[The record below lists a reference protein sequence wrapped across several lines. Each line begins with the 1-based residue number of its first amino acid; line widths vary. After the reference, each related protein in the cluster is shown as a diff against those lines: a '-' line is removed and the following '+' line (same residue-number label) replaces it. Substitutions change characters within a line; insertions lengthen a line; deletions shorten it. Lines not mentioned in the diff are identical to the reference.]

1 VLSPTHFAL
10 PFAFLE
16 WGCQMLFLHGFMDN
30 LLACVL
36 KESTLLKEK
45 NTRKKPTIDPKK
57 NGLK

>member
-1 VLSPTHFAL
+1 
-10 PFAFLE
+10 
-16 WGCQMLFLHGFMDN
+16 MLFLHGFMDN

-45 NTRKKPTIDPKK
+45 NTRNKPTIDPKK